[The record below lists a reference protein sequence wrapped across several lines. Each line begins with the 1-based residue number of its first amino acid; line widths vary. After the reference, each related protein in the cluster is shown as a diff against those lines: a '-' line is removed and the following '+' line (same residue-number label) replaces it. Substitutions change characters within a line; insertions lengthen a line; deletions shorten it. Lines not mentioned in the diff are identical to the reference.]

1 MPQRGKSGRQ
11 GRQPGYRDL
20 RTQSAES
27 DLVIAEL
34 AGMNDD
40 IEESHSDPAPLLTIR
55 KDTQQ
60 RHAGELRG
68 LLSESRGGLVT
79 DGKKLDFKPQMSL
92 PKGEGRDL
100 EWIPCRV
107 RTQIMMKELPLAA
120 RWNRMSMA
128 YSLQFSFTFAK
139 MRAGG
144 GADFNTCSAT
154 PPMSLFLLPCR

>member
-60 RHAGELRG
+60 RHAGELSG
-68 LLSESRGGLVT
+68 LLSESRGGRVT

-100 EWIPCRV
+100 ELIPCRV
-107 RTQIMMKELPLAA
+107 ENKIMMKESTLAA

-128 YSLQFSFTFAK
+128 YSLQFSYTFVK
-139 MRAGG
+139 LRGRG
-144 GADFNTCSAT
+144 RTDFNKCSAT
-154 PPMSLFLLPCR
+154 PSMRLFLLPCR